1 MTSEELREEAG
12 IIEMPTCT
20 SLPSLWASPNPVAFP
35 EGPGSVHLTIFLL
48 QLRIQDMCKAA
59 DTEAT

>member
-1 MTSEELREEAG
+1 MTSEELREAG

-35 EGPGSVHLTIFLL
+35 EGPGSVQLTIFLL
-48 QLRIQDMCKAA
+48 QLRIQALCKAA